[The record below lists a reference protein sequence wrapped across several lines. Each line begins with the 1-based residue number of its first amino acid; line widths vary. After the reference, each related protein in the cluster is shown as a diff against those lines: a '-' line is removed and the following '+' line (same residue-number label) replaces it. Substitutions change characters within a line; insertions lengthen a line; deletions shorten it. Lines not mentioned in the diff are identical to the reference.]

1 MRILIQNFV
10 KFLFSVDQE
19 TSCWH
24 HQCKLYTY
32 LLVFERE
39 LDEYLL
45 QLFVHEV
52 DAELFETVRLEYL
65 EPVYI

>member
-1 MRILIQNFV
+1 
-10 KFLFSVDQE
+10 
-19 TSCWH
+19 
-24 HQCKLYTY
+24 LYTY

-65 EPVYI
+65 EPVYV